1 MCLFEPQNLNHF
13 NYIHM
18 DNLAVLPSDFNID
31 NKIYTIRGVQVMI
44 DSHLAELYGVDVKR
58 INEQV
63 KRNLERF
70 PETFMFQLTE
80 NEWEYLKNKLVE
92 NIRNKQNIS
101 LRSQFATLEKQ
112 KGKHRKYLPY
122 VFTEQG
128 VAMLSAVL
136 KSETAVKVSI
146 QIIHAFVEMRRYM
159 SDNVLIFCRLDNI
172 ERHQLENDIKF
183 NEIFKALEQTD
194 IQPEKGIFFD
204 GQIFDAYKF
213 ISDLIRKATKSIIL
227 IDNYI
232 DEKVLTMFS
241 KRNEG
246 VNLTIYTKQLNKQMA
261 LDIEKFNQQ
270 YTPVEIIEMKLA
282 HDRFLI
288 IDHTELYHIG
298 ASLKDLGKKWFAFS
312 KMNSEILPLLNK
324 LNIR

>member
-1 MCLFEPQNLNHF
+1 
-13 NYIHM
+13 M

-44 DSHLAELYGVDVKR
+44 DRDLALLYGVETRV
-58 INEQV
+58 INQSV
-63 KRNLERF
+63 KRNIDRF
-70 PETFMFQLTE
+70 PVEFCFQLSDDDF
-80 NEWEYLKNKLVE
+80 NYW
-92 NIRNKQNIS
+92 I
-101 LRSQFATLEKQ
+101 SQFVISNKEKM
-112 KGKHRKYLPY
+112 GIRKRPFA
-122 VFTEQG
+122 FTEQG
-128 VAMLSAVL
+128 VAMLSGVL
-136 KSETAVKVSI
+136 KSKTAV
-146 QIIHAFVEMRRYM
+146 QISLQIMHAFVVMRKFVI
-159 SDNVLIFCRLDNI
+159 NNAQIFQRLDSLEVKQIKTDQTLDNI
-172 ERHQLENDIKF
+172 LN
-183 NEIFKALEQTD
+183 ALNCKQ
-194 IQPEKGIFFD
+194 IVPEKGIFFD

-270 YTPVEIIEMKLA
+270 YAPVEIIEMKLA

>member
-1 MCLFEPQNLNHF
+1 
-13 NYIHM
+13 M

-44 DSHLAELYGVDVKR
+44 DRDLALLYGVETRV
-58 INEQV
+58 INQSV
-63 KRNLERF
+63 KRNIDRF
-70 PETFMFQLTE
+70 PVEFCFQLSDDDF
-80 NEWEYLKNKLVE
+80 NYW
-92 NIRNKQNIS
+92 I
-101 LRSQFATLEKQ
+101 SQFVISNKEKM
-112 KGKHRKYLPY
+112 GIRKRPFA
-122 VFTEQG
+122 FTEQG
-128 VAMLSAVL
+128 VAMLSGVL
-136 KSETAVKVSI
+136 RSKTAVQVSL
-146 QIIHAFVEMRRYM
+146 QIMRAFVSMRKFIL
-159 SDNVLIFCRLDNI
+159 NNAQIFQRLDLLEVKQIKTDQTLDNI
-172 ERHQLENDIKF
+172 LN
-183 NEIFKALEQTD
+183 ALNCKQ
-194 IQPEKGIFFD
+194 IVPEKGIFFD

-270 YTPVEIIEMKLA
+270 YAPVEIIEMKLA

>member
-1 MCLFEPQNLNHF
+1 MNN
-13 NYIHM
+13 I
-18 DNLAVLPSDFNID
+18 AVLQPELNID
-31 NKIYTIRGVQVMI
+31 NKIFTIRGVQVMI

-70 PETFMFQLTE
+70 PETFMFRLSE
-80 NEWEYLKNKLVE
+80 NEWEYLKCQVVDVKPT
-92 NIRNKQNIS
+92 KQNIS
-101 LRSQFATLEKQ
+101 LRSQIATLEKQ

-136 KSETAVKVSI
+136 KSQTAVKVSI
-146 QIIHAFVEMRRYM
+146 QIIHAFVEMRR
-159 SDNVLIFCRLDNI
+159 LISGNALIIARLDNL
-172 ERHQLENDIKF
+172 EKHQVGNDIKF
-183 NEIFKALEQTD
+183 DKIFKALERTD

-213 ISDLIRKATKSIIL
+213 ISDLIRKAEKSIVL

-232 DEKVLTMFS
+232 DDKVLTMFS
-241 KRNEG
+241 KRSES
-246 VNLTIYTKQLNKQMA
+246 VSLTIYTKQLNKQMT

-270 YTPVEIIEMKLA
+270 YEPVGIIEMKLA

-312 KMNSEILPLLNK
+312 KMDSEMLPLLQK
-324 LNIR
+324 LKKINY

>member
-1 MCLFEPQNLNHF
+1 MNN
-13 NYIHM
+13 I
-18 DNLAVLPSDFNID
+18 AVLQPEMNID
-31 NKIYTIRGVQVMI
+31 NRIFTIRGVQVMI

-70 PETFMFQLTE
+70 PETFMFQLSE
-80 NEWEYLKNKLVE
+80 NEWEYLKCQVVETKLS
-92 NIRNKQNIS
+92 KQKVS

-136 KSETAVKVSI
+136 KSQTAIKVSV
-146 QIIHAFVEMRRYM
+146 QIIHAFVEMRRFI
-159 SDNVLIFCRLDNI
+159 SENALIFARLDNI
-172 ERHQLENDIKF
+172 EKHQIENDIKF
-183 NEIFKALEQTD
+183 DELFKALERTD
-194 IQPEKGIFFD
+194 IHPEKGIFFD
-204 GQIFDAYKF
+204 GQIFDAYQF
-213 ISDLIRKATKSIIL
+213 ISDLIRKATKSIVL

-232 DEKVLTMFS
+232 DDKVLTMFS
-241 KRNEG
+241 KRNDG

-270 YTPVEIIEMKLA
+270 YAPVEIIELKLA

-312 KMNSEILPLLNK
+312 KMNSETLPLLNK
-324 LNIR
+324 LNRM

>member
-1 MCLFEPQNLNHF
+1 
-13 NYIHM
+13 M

-63 KRNLERF
+63 KRNIERF
-70 PETFMFQLTE
+70 PKMFMFQLTE
-80 NEWEYLKNKLVE
+80 NEWEYLKNLLVE
-92 NIRNKQNIS
+92 NKSNKQNIS

-112 KGKHRKYLPY
+112 QGKHRKYLPY

-136 KSETAVKVSI
+136 KSQTAVKVSV
-146 QIIHAFVEMRRYM
+146 QIIHAFVEMRRYL
-159 SDNVLIFCRLDNI
+159 SDNAYVFARLDSI
-172 ERHQLENDIKF
+172 EKHQIENDLKF

-232 DEKVLTMFS
+232 DDNMLTMFS

-246 VNLTIYTKQLNKQMA
+246 VKLTIYTKQLNKQMI
-261 LDIEKFNQQ
+261 LDVQKFNQQ
-270 YTPVEIIEMKLA
+270 YAPVEIIEMKLA

-298 ASLKDLGKKWFAFS
+298 ASLKDLGRKWFAFS

-324 LNIR
+324 LNMG